1 MDIANGDTFTPLNV
15 QSQPFCVG
23 VAVDYEGNAI
33 LVGGDNQ
40 GVGTIFRSE
49 ADKAA
54 GIPFPNGYYDVRR
67 YEPGAEQMTIP
78 DSMYD
83 VNSMTGAPNTA
94 RDCCIQLP
102 TDPVAIPDTCVPD
115 ENCSPRCAHILQHC
129 GSRHSKQ
136 HRTVDWHQRA
146 AWTWQVTQ

>member
-1 MDIANGDTFTPLNV
+1 MDIPNGDTFIPLNV
-15 QSQPFCVG
+15 QSQAFCVG

-40 GVGTIFRSE
+40 GVGTIYRSE

-83 VNSMTGAPNTA
+83 VNSMTGLPNTA
-94 RDCCIQLP
+94 RDCCIRLP
-102 TDPVAIPDTCVPD
+102 TDPVAIPDDCVPD
-115 ENCSPRCAHILQHC
+115 GNCSPRCGHI
-129 GSRHSKQ
+129 
-136 HRTVDWHQRA
+136 VW
-146 AWTWQVTQ
+146 